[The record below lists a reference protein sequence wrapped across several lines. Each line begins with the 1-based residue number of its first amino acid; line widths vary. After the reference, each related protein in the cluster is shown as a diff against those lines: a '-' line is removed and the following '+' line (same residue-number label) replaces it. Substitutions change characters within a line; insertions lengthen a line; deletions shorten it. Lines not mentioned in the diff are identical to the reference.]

1 LSDIKTEEEKNSN
14 DKEEEPE
21 KEEEAEEKEEEE
33 EEKKVP
39 AKTEKKKEAGKVKG
53 KAKDD
58 EEEGNEDV
66 VERGFRNLDTI
77 QKFTQIFS
85 SIKQQSAPSGE
96 PVKSVLETED
106 PINGMIKIYAMKA
119 FQQMMQQE
127 GGNQD
132 ETKEAFQEV
141 TDNFSQKLD
150 EISTTLVN
158 SFKSQIEELQKEIN
172 ELQKPPPSEEE
183 ALVNFVEKKKKEDE
197 LLAKLGELV
206 NATKPPEEDKLDDTK
221 MAEYLK
227 AHGWEVKPKD
237 ATFQEQMKSL
247 QETVNELR
255 SKLEEQEKKLEEER
269 KEMYLKGIEEGK
281 KKAIEESQHTA
292 DMLDM
297 GLTVL
302 DSILDKFSGAEAY
315 SAGQALS
322 KALQRIR
329 TSATGA
335 ANAGAG
341 ASTGTA
347 ANQNPAPSEQQQGEE
362 EGEGGERWKTKK

>member
-1 LSDIKTEEEKNSN
+1 LSDKEAEAIEEERA
-14 DKEEEPE
+14 E
-21 KEEEAEEKEEEE
+21 KEEGEEKMKNNNNEVKIEKQEGEEKKKPAKKGKEKEES
-33 EEKKVP
+33 
-39 AKTEKKKEAGKVKG
+39 
-53 KAKDD
+53 D
-58 EEEGNEDV
+58 EEGEEDAIAK
-66 VERGFRNLDTI
+66 GFKNLDTI

-85 SIKQQSAPSGE
+85 NIKHQTAPSGE
-96 PVKSVLETED
+96 SIKSVLESED

-119 FQQMMQQE
+119 FQQMMQQDTDD
-127 GGNQD
+127 NQD
-132 ETKEAFQEV
+132 ETKEAFQEI
-141 TDNFSQKLD
+141 TQSFSQKLED
-150 EISTTLVN
+150 ISSTIVN

-197 LLAKLGELV
+197 LLAKLSELV
-206 NATKPPEEDKLDDTK
+206 KVSKPAEKDELDDDK

-227 AHGWEVKPKD
+227 AHGWEVKPKNE
-237 ATFQEQMKSL
+237 TFQEQMKNL
-247 QETVNELR
+247 QDTVNELR
-255 SKLEEQEKKLEEER
+255 SKLEEQEKRIQEER

-281 KKAIEESQHTA
+281 KKAIEESQRTA

-297 GLTVL
+297 GLSVL

-335 ANAGAG
+335 ANAGVG

-347 ANQNPAPSEQQQGEE
+347 ANQNPAPSEQQQ
-362 EGEGGERWKTKK
+362 EGEAEGGGE